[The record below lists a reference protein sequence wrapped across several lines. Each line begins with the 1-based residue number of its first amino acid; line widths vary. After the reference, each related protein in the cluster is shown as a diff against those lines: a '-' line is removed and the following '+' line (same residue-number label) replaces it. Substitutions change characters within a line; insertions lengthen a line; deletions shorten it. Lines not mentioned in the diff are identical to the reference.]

1 MKLYTKTGDGG
12 MTSLF
17 GGTRVPKHHIR
28 IQSYGTVD
36 ELNSWVGVLRDQ
48 EIALRHREKLVHIQ
62 DRLFVVGAMLAL
74 DPEKAEANRNKS
86 RTRIPEIKDTDTS
99 SLEEEIDR
107 LDSALPPM
115 THFILPGGHPAVSYC
130 HVART
135 VCRRAERMTT
145 LLSEQSHVNQEVM
158 AYLNRLSDYFFV
170 LSRTLAQENGAVEEK
185 WIPKL
190 DSD

>member
-145 LLSEQSHVNQEVM
+145 LLSEQSPVNHEVM

-185 WIPKL
+185 WIPEL

>member
-99 SLEEEIDR
+99 SLEEEID
-107 LDSALPPM
+107 
-115 THFILPGGHPAVSYC
+115 G
-130 HVART
+130 
-135 VCRRAERMTT
+135 
-145 LLSEQSHVNQEVM
+145 LL
-158 AYLNRLSDYFFV
+158 
-170 LSRTLAQENGAVEEK
+170 
-185 WIPKL
+185 
-190 DSD
+190 

>member
-1 MKLYTKTGDGG
+1 
-12 MTSLF
+12 
-17 GGTRVPKHHIR
+17 
-28 IQSYGTVD
+28 
-36 ELNSWVGVLRDQ
+36 
-48 EIALRHREKLVHIQ
+48 
-62 DRLFVVGAMLAL
+62 MLAL